1 MHLGAGRAKLTDV
14 IDHSVGIVLHKKV
27 GFEVKEND
35 TLATIYSNKE
45 DVSNEVNM
53 ILDAYKIGKDKVK
66 SNLILKIVK

>member
-1 MHLGAGRAKLTDV
+1 MFQPEFVFIARLY
-14 IDHSVGIVLHKKV
+14 KKV

-53 ILDAYKIGKDKVK
+53 ILDAYEIGKDEVK